1 MVARSVY
8 DMLPFIYEE
17 GNLNINLLIF
27 KKKLRKK
34 LFVREWVRKQGGGD
48 RIRKKLNVF
57 EYFVSVL
64 N

>member
-34 LFVREWVRKQGGGD
+34 LFVRE
-48 RIRKKLNVF
+48 
-57 EYFVSVL
+57 
-64 N
+64 